1 MLRVVIRQNRRGHN
15 RPFIPDQCVFLQ
27 RHNRYGL
34 HDLIEVKVN
43 RYYILTYI
51 VGMGWEGDEFVIN
64 VL

>member
-15 RPFIPDQCVFLQ
+15 RTFIPDQCVFLK
-27 RHNRYGL
+27 RYNRYGL